1 MKKIA
6 LLCLAAFGALS
17 LTGCDFIKDALSSK
31 DKKMTYAEFLDRF
44 RNSTQA
50 MGYSKAIETDTTV
63 TPEVKYEYTKLNNE
77 EHDWRRYV
85 QYDDE
90 ELGISMEVPVD
101 KKFEAYYF
109 AMDLKV
115 TCEEMEK
122 DIDEVFVFTSVN
134 KGETYKINV
143 AEDQKQ
149 SYEEYEVI
157 FSQYGMMQ
165 SYHAVTNFSGIDTIM
180 KEHYVYSYR

>member
-31 DKKMTYAEFLDRF
+31 DKKMTYAEFLDQF

-77 EHDWRRYV
+77 EHDWRRYIDAEV
-85 QYDDE
+85 DGITY
-90 ELGISMEVPVD
+90 ELYVD

-109 AMDLKV
+109 AMDLKA

-122 DIDEVFVFTSVN
+122 DIDETFVFTSVN
-134 KGETYKINV
+134 KGETFKINV

-165 SYHAVTNFSGIDTIM
+165 SYHTVVNFSGIDTIM